1 MLTRALPSG
10 LKAPPCTKPPWPV
23 KSYPRPVLTSQMFC
37 CRHVKNRPV
46 SLIQRHGKAG
56 AGFVELPSVD
66 LVRVAVDHG
75 LEQPDAGFH
84 LRKVQGWPRR
94 ETLGL
99 FPDLTVENARGKA
112 AELNAPLAKWKADG
126 YVGLDPG
133 ERRNGAAPTLA
144 ALRPKWPEHQLDG
157 AVANC

>member
-1 MLTRALPSG
+1 M
-10 LKAPPCTKPPWPV
+10 
-23 KSYPRPVLTSQMFC
+23 SQMSC
-37 CRHVKNRPV
+37 CRHVKNRV
-46 SLIQRHGKAG
+46 GLIQRHGKAG

-99 FPDLTVENARGKA
+99 FSDLSVENAKGKA
-112 AELNAPLAKWKADG
+112 AELNASLAKWKADG
-126 YVGLDPG
+126 YVGPDPG

-144 ALRPKWPEHQLDG
+144 ALRPKWPERQLDG